1 MFNSSEFKTM
11 EAGVRMTYLQQQ
23 LHLQN
28 MANIDTP
35 NYKSKSLT
43 FDEVL
48 TSAKNGQSKEV
59 TGIRAKVVENDSTT
73 LRTDGNNVDME
84 KENIEFYK
92 AYAQYSAL
100 LDKIKDEFDNYSYV
114 LNSNMK

>member
-1 MFNSSEFKTM
+1 MFNNSEFKTM
-11 EAGVRMTYLQQQ
+11 EAGIRMTYLQQQ

-48 TSAKNGQSKEV
+48 SSAGGKKQV
-59 TGIRAKVVENDSTT
+59 TGIRANVVEDTT
-73 LRTDGNNVDME
+73 TESRTDGNNVSME
-84 KENIEFYK
+84 NENIEFYK
-92 AYAQYSAL
+92 SYAQYSAL
-100 LDKIKDEFDNYSYV
+100 LDKIKNEFDNYSYV